1 MSEHSAVNNLQSGT
15 DLIKDGTTAT
25 FMEDVINASRD
36 CPIIIDFWAPNY
48 APCAQLTPAL
58 EAAVR
63 EAKGAVKLVK
73 INTQE
78 NPQLAAQFQVQSV
91 PTVFAVKDGR
101 PVDAFAGVMPPSELK
116 AFIKALTGDSEALNE
131 ALELADEKLR
141 NGEPETA
148 ADIYTQ
154 ILQQDPE
161 QTEAIGGLI
170 KCYIKVGEV
179 ETAKAMIEGMEDEMK
194 GHSAIASAIAALDL
208 AEKAGDT
215 GPIDE
220 LEQKLSQ
227 DTGNHQLR
235 FDLAIAHNAHNHREQ
250 AVEELITILTKN
262 MEWNEGAA
270 KAQLLEFFEAWG
282 AKDPATIAGRRKLAS
297 LLFA

>member
-1 MSEHSAVNNLQSGT
+1 MSEQSAVNNLQSGT
-15 DLIKDGTTAT
+15 ALIKDGTTAT
-25 FMEDVINASRD
+25 FMEDVINASKD
-36 CPIIIDFWAPNY
+36 CPVIVDFWAPNC

-58 EAAVR
+58 EAAVK

-78 NPQLAAQFQVQSV
+78 HPQLAAQFQVQSV

-101 PVDAFAGVMPPSELK
+101 PVDAFAGVMPTSELK
-116 AFIKALTGDSEALNE
+116 SFIQNLTGDSEALNE

-141 NGEPETA
+141 TGEPEAA
-148 ADIYTQ
+148 ADLYTQ

-194 GHSAIASAIAALDL
+194 SHSAIASAIAALDL

-227 DTGNHQLR
+227 DPGNHQLR

-262 MEWNEGAA
+262 MEWNDGAA